1 MDGDAELQR
10 NTNTAALEKELRKA
24 QRLLANAADLVIE
37 SPRKQGKALMD
48 RLRGVIAEMLLLA
61 VVVRPLATCREQILH
76 LAFKRHAFP
85 PTVVRVELPQSR
97 SDDADRR
104 GSGCQRFGFRLAAEE
119 GAGVG
124 RRRAT
129 ASAGR
134 DGAGHGRTASFEV
147 GAKPTGTKP

>member
-61 VVVRPLATCREQILH
+61 VVVRPLATALFMAAVLAELTEPLH
-76 LAFKRHAFP
+76 A
-85 PTVVRVELPQSR
+85 
-97 SDDADRR
+97 
-104 GSGCQRFGFRLAAEE
+104 RLAAKLPSQIRF
-119 GAGVG
+119 GKTN
-124 RRRAT
+124 RRL
-129 ASAGR
+129 
-134 DGAGHGRTASFEV
+134 
-147 GAKPTGTKP
+147 PTL